1 MYRAN
6 LLALTNKVLCGYEL
20 TEPRAPCAQYDT
32 RVALLILWTACV
44 TQEAAEYARGKAK
57 EKEEGL

>member
-6 LLALTNKVLCGYEL
+6 LLALTYKVLCGYEL

-32 RVALLILWTACV
+32 RVADLVNTLDCMC
-44 TQEAAEYARGKAK
+44 KAK